1 MAATPIVSATVPLNV
16 ITRYN
21 VPGVVREDLSDVIE
35 MIAQEDTPFTSN
47 IGRSKA
53 ESTYSEWNTDS
64 LAPADEDN
72 AAAEG
77 DEAVVQNRPVTSKMG
92 NYTQI
97 MRKIPGVSGTLQ
109 AINVVGGQKQLARE
123 LMKCG
128 RELKLDRE
136 KRFVGVKPA
145 APGADNPNGTGGSPN
160 ADARQTAGFGA
171 WIRTNV
177 SRGTGAPAGANPTL
191 SGGTQGYPDNSPVDA
206 GTLRTFTESMLK
218 QAMAAAWGAGGK
230 PKMLMTGGALKGT
243 ISTFPGIAPN
253 RINNTSGPVTIVG
266 TADVYQSDFG
276 KLSIVPNPF
285 MRARD
290 AWLIDPEQAE
300 MRTLRPVQ
308 TVELAKTGDSEKRL
322 MIWEGALKIN
332 NEKAHAAIADLQ
344 P

>member
-1 MAATPIVSATVPLNV
+1 M
-16 ITRYN
+16 
-21 VPGVVREDLSDVIE
+21 VREDLSDVIE
-35 MIAQEDTPFTSN
+35 MISQEDTPFTSN

-53 ESTYSEWNTDS
+53 DSTYSEWNVDN

-77 DEAVVQNRPVTSKMG
+77 DEAVVQNRPITAKMG
-92 NYTQI
+92 NYSQI

-145 APGADNPNGTGGSPN
+145 NPGSDNTTGAGGN
-160 ADARQTAGFGA
+160 ATARETAGFGA

-177 SRGTGAPAGANPTL
+177 SRGTGAPVGANPTL
-191 SGGTQGYPDNSPVDA
+191 SGGTQGYPDNGPVDA

-218 QAMAAAWGAGGK
+218 TAMAAAWSSGGK
-230 PKMLMTGGALKGT
+230 PKMLMVGGALKGT
-243 ISTFPGIAPN
+243 VSTFPGIAPN

-322 MIWEGALKIN
+322 MVWEGMLKVN
-332 NEKAHAAIADLQ
+332 NEKAHAVIADLQ

>member
-1 MAATPIVSATVPLNV
+1 
-16 ITRYN
+16 
-21 VPGVVREDLSDVIE
+21 VVREDLADVIE

-53 ESTYSEWNTDS
+53 DSTYSEWNVDS
-64 LAPADEDN
+64 LMPADEDN

-77 DEAVVQNRPVTSKMG
+77 DEAVVQNRPITSKMG
-92 NYTQI
+92 NYSQI

-123 LMKCG
+123 LMKAG

-145 APGADNPNGTGGSPN
+145 NPGSDNTTGPGGN
-160 ADARQTAGFGA
+160 ATARETAGFGA
-171 WIRTNV
+171 WIRTNA
-177 SRGTGAPAGANPTL
+177 SRGTGGTPGANPSL
-191 SGGTQGYPDNSPVDA
+191 SGGTQGYPDVGPVD
-206 GTLRTFTESMLK
+206 GTVLRTFTESMLK
-218 QAMAAAWGAGGK
+218 TAMASAWSTGGK
-230 PKMLMTGGALKGT
+230 PKMLMVGGALKGT
-243 ISTFPGIAPN
+243 ASTFPGIASN

-322 MIWEGALKIN
+322 MLWEGMLKVN
-332 NEKAHAAIADLQ
+332 NEKAHAVIADLQ

>member
-1 MAATPIVSATVPLNV
+1 MATPTISTTVPVNV
-16 ITRYN
+16 ITKYN
-21 VPGVVREDLSDVIE
+21 VPNVVREDLSDVIE
-35 MIAQEDTPFTSN
+35 LIAQEDTPFTSN

-53 ESTYSEWNTDS
+53 DSTYSEWNVDA
-64 LAPADEDN
+64 LAPANEDN

-77 DEAVVQNRPVTSKMG
+77 DEAVPEVRPATSKMG
-92 NYTQI
+92 NYSQI

-123 LMKCG
+123 LMKAG

-136 KRFVGVKPA
+136 KRFVGVRA
-145 APGADNPNGTGGSPN
+145 AVPGSDTSTQGGNST
-160 ADARQTAGFGA
+160 ARETAGFGA

-177 SRGTGAPAGANPTL
+177 SRGTGAPVGANPTL
-191 SGGTQGYPDNSPVDA
+191 SSGTQGYPDNPPVDA
-206 GTLRTFTESMLK
+206 GTLRTFTETMLK
-218 QAMAAAWGAGGK
+218 TAMATAWAAGGK
-230 PKMLMTGGALKGT
+230 PKMLMLGGALKGT
-243 ISTFPGIAPN
+243 ASTFPGIAPN
-253 RINNTSGPVTIVG
+253 RINNTSGPVSIIG
-266 TADVYQSDFG
+266 TADVYLSDFG

-290 AWLIDPEQAE
+290 AWLIDPDQAE

-322 MIWEGALKIN
+322 MLWEGMLKVN